1 METLFGTVL
10 VYILF
15 IVFITMMIMLIACT
29 IQSMVNEHNREKREI
44 EKHDQDNKL
53 FEERMKEYEENRIR
67 K

>member
-15 IVFITMMIMLIACT
+15 IVFITLMIMLIACT
-29 IQSMVNEHNREKREI
+29 VQSMVNEHSREKREI

-53 FEERMKEYEENRIR
+53 FEERMKEYEENR
-67 K
+67 KKQ